1 MVRSGEVSR
10 DIEPMSTKDVQGLF
24 NGLDPEAVQL
34 QCGSANRFFVCHV
47 TPGTTLAGE
56 NFTFSTGHFMTVLH
70 AGLFELVRTSP

>member
-24 NGLDPEAVQL
+24 KGLDPEAVQL

-47 TPGTTLAGE
+47 TPGTALAGE

-70 AGLFELVRTSP
+70 TGLFELVHTGP